1 VIANPARWPRLLDRQ
16 DAAEYCG
23 VSVNHFLAHC
33 PVPPMTFGSKKLW
46 DRHAID
52 AWLDGGHG
60 GNVPTIEE
68 LLSRA

>member
-1 VIANPARWPRLLDRQ
+1 L
-16 DAAEYCG
+16 AAAYCG

-33 PVPPMTFGSKKLW
+33 PVPPFDGFGERAKRW

-52 AWLDGGHG
+52 AWLDGGVSG
-60 GNVPTIEE
+60 GNMPTIEE